1 MLKPTQK
8 WLNNDEL
15 KNIYSSEYWNNLEVE
30 KGKIWNISNGDYTS
44 CLNYLND
51 TGLMDE
57 FNDAEEI
64 INKIN
69 TTNLK
74 VADLAAG
81 IGWTSALLSKNKNIS
96 EVHAVEISEHR
107 IEELFEHSIKM
118 MKGKEEKIFRYI
130 GSFYDLKFNSNS
142 IDIFFLSQAFHHADR
157 PFNLL
162 IEIDR
167 VLKPGGMIILIGEHY
182 FSPLKVI
189 LGFFRYFFKKGKIT
203 LNFRKLFSTD
213 HELGDHYYSIAQYD
227 FFFQHIGY
235 SFNVKKAKTGNAMYF
250 ATKL

>member
-1 MLKPTQK
+1 MLKPIQK
-8 WLNNDEL
+8 WLNYDEL
-15 KNIYSSEYWNNLEVE
+15 ENIYSSKYWNNLEVE
-30 KGKIWNISNGDYTS
+30 KGKIWNISNGDYTA

-51 TGLMDE
+51 KGLIDE
-57 FNDAEEI
+57 FNDAEEVI
-64 INKIN
+64 KKIN
-69 TTNLK
+69 IKNLK

-81 IGWTSALLSKNKNIS
+81 IGWTSALLSKNKNIA

-118 MKGKEEKIFRYI
+118 MKGREEKIFRYV
-130 GSFYDLKFNSNS
+130 GSFYDLKFKSNS
-142 IDIFFLSQAFHHADR
+142 IDVVFLSQAFHHADR

-162 IEIDR
+162 IELNR

-182 FSPLKVI
+182 FSPLKI
-189 LGFFRYFFKKGKIT
+189 IRGFFRYFLQKGKIT
-203 LNFRKLFSTD
+203 LNFRKIFPAED
-213 HELGDHYYSIAQYD
+213 ELGDHYYSIAQYD